1 MIEVF
6 FIRNNNEKIKVEVPE
21 GHTLMEAAKLA
32 DVPEIPADCVGC
44 CACATCH
51 VYIGNA
57 WVEKLGKIDTD
68 TPEIDLLE
76 YEKGYK
82 DGISRLSCQIYLTK
96 EMNGLTVHLRPEEIL

>member
-32 DVPEIPADCVGC
+32 DIPEIQADCGGC

-51 VYIGNA
+51 VYVGNA
-57 WVEKLGKIDTD
+57 WVEKLKNDDT

-76 YEKGYK
+76 YEKVYK
-82 DGISRLSCQIYLTK
+82 ECISRLSCQIYLTK
-96 EMNGLTVHLRPEEIL
+96 ELNGLTVHLRPEELL